1 MTFVIP
7 TKAKQ
12 FKVDNASMSRGNIYS
27 TFNIMFDADIGRV
40 KLNPPMFKQYD
51 ENTNALFVIPF
62 AIIVAQADTSVYS
75 GLDTYVLTTGYVW
88 STLTALTRATGTA
101 APTLATDATS
111 DMCLFLGA
119 GATEKLYVSDVE
131 GLHHVAP
138 TGALGN
144 WDMLSETATEY
155 TNNFILIP
163 FTEENRLYMIPST
176 GDAVYSCEET
186 AVGVYS
192 LATSGSFTIV
202 GGLSGIRCARASAKR
217 IWIASSGNASVSN
230 KSKVY
235 EWDGVQTNPL
245 NIHIIETDIIQTIFI
260 LEDVPHFIDGRGRLW
275 RYDGYTF
282 KIIDR
287 IPSREDDTSTQTC
300 LIHRNGSFVDKG
312 KAYILVGSNG
322 DGVTN
327 KNSTERAL
335 AGIWCYD
342 PDIGLYHYSSP
353 ENMSVI
359 RGPYALSKAGA
370 SGGPNAFAAGYVG
383 LTTSVSTTQSRIAVT
398 DHTTGVGAGA
408 VTRVGFITTQFMES
422 SALSNAFNS
431 IGVKYRQMID
441 SAAQIEVK
449 YRDHKNIECNTTI
462 TWTSTTTFTCSTAD
476 LAGTGTYYN
485 TQVAVGDEVMVQQ
498 GSGVGTIAHITAM
511 TDVAGTT
518 TVTIDRTASVS
529 SGTAYAMFANY
540 ILLST
545 IISTNPDKTFKNI
558 RLAVNKTMLQVKIVM
573 QHKGYYDEL
582 QEIQVDDSAQVKLH

>member
-1 MTFVIP
+1 MTFIVP

-27 TFNIMFDADIGRV
+27 TFNIMFDADVGRI
-40 KLNPPMFKQYD
+40 KLNPPISKRYD
-51 ENTNALFVIPF
+51 ENTNVLFSNPF
-62 AIIVAQADTSVYS
+62 AISVASADS
-75 GLDTYVLTTGYVW
+75 GTYGLTLDTYVLTTGYVW
-88 STLTALTRATGTA
+88 STLVALTRAIGTN
-101 APTLATDATS
+101 APTNATDATS

-119 GATEKLYVSDVE
+119 GSTEKLYVSDSD

-144 WDMLSETATEY
+144 WDTLSETAPAY
-155 TNNFILIP
+155 TNNFILIA

-176 GDAVYSCEET
+176 GDAIYSCEET

-192 LATSGSFTIV
+192 LATSGSFTLV
-202 GGLSGIRCARASAKR
+202 GGLSGIRCGRASSKT
-217 IWIASSGNASVSN
+217 IWFASSGSGSVSI
-230 KSKVY
+230 KSKIY

-245 NIHIIETDIIQTIFI
+245 NIHIIDTDIIQAIAI
-260 LEDVPHFIDGRGRLW
+260 LNDIPYVIDGKGRLW
-275 RYDGYTF
+275 AYDGYTF
-282 KIIDR
+282 KIVDT
-287 IPSREDDTSTQTC
+287 IPSREDDTGIQTC
-300 LIHRNGSFVDKG
+300 VVHRNGMIVDKG
-312 KAYILVGSNG
+312 KIYVLVGSNG
-322 DGVTN
+322 DGIAT
-327 KNSTERAL
+327 KNTTERAF
-335 AGIWCYD
+335 AGIWCFD
-342 PDIGLYHYSSP
+342 PSIGFYHFSSP

-359 RGPYALSKAGA
+359 GTPFALSKY
-370 SGGPNAFAAGYVG
+370 SSPNYFIAGYKG
-383 LTTSVSTTQSRIAVT
+383 LTTSVTGPQSRVSIT
-398 DHTTGVGAGA
+398 DGTTGVGAGA
-408 VTRVGFITTQFMES
+408 VTRIGSITTQFMES
-422 SALSNAFNS
+422 SALSNAFNT
-431 IGVKYRQMID
+431 IGIKYREMID

-498 GSGVGTIAHITAM
+498 GSGVGLIAHITNM
-511 TDVAGTT
+511 VNVAGTT

-540 ILLST
+540 ILLTT

-558 RLAVNKTMLQVKIVM
+558 RLAVNKTMVQVKIVM

-582 QEIQVDDSAQVKLH
+582 QEIQVDDGVQVKLH